1 MSQKK
6 AIRVEVQFTGF
17 SSRADGSLG
26 FRGVT
31 PELSTDEK
39 VAMMDLQGLLVD
51 MMAYPKEDRDAE
63 LVEVKKDIDCK
74 SPSQRLRSVLF
85 LLYKQSEDSSTF
97 QIFYD
102 RHMEKLINHVKAK
115 LDGG

>member
-1 MSQKK
+1 MSKK
-6 AIRVEVQFTGF
+6 AIKVEVQFTGF

-31 PELSTDEK
+31 PEMSAEEK

-51 MMAYPKEDRDAE
+51 MLAYPKEERDAE
-63 LVEVKKDIDCK
+63 VIEVREGIDCK
-74 SPSQRLRSVLF
+74 TPSQRLRGVLF
-85 LLYKQSEDSSTF
+85 LLYRQSKETCTF

-102 RHMEKLINHVKAK
+102 RHMEKLITHVKSK
-115 LDGG
+115 LEGDK